1 MLYFIFKKRKKK
13 IKISMVLVVVCSVAF
28 YVVFLL
34 SAKHGWFSKMH

>member
-1 MLYFIFKKRKKK
+1 MLYFIFKKLKKM
-13 IKISMVLVVVCSVAF
+13 KISMVLVVVCSMAF